1 MFNTPAP
8 QAGSTAL
15 SIHFRHFS
23 KRSFTELSLNLKQY
37 FGVSLMIKK
46 VQTPSGN
53 FAFHITNTASTVSI
67 LISSDV
73 FSDTKFK
80 LVTRDF
86 AMAFV
91 QYNYVID
98 LIAETFEPTMP
109 LVSFLNRLSTI
120 TQGTLRNWNIQ

>member
-1 MFNTPAP
+1 
-8 QAGSTAL
+8 
-15 SIHFRHFS
+15 
-23 KRSFTELSLNLKQY
+23 
-37 FGVSLMIKK
+37 MIKK

-67 LISSDV
+67 LISSDL

-80 LVTRDF
+80 LVTSDF

-98 LIAETFEPTMP
+98 LIAETFEPPMP
-109 LVSFLNRLSTI
+109 LGSFLNRLSTI

>member
-1 MFNTPAP
+1 
-8 QAGSTAL
+8 
-15 SIHFRHFS
+15 
-23 KRSFTELSLNLKQY
+23 
-37 FGVSLMIKK
+37 MIKK

-67 LISSDV
+67 LISSDL

-80 LVTRDF
+80 LVTSDF

>member
-1 MFNTPAP
+1 
-8 QAGSTAL
+8 
-15 SIHFRHFS
+15 
-23 KRSFTELSLNLKQY
+23 
-37 FGVSLMIKK
+37 MIKT

-53 FAFHITNTASTVSI
+53 FSFRVTNTASTVSI
-67 LISSDV
+67 VISSDL
-73 FSDTKFK
+73 FTETTFK
-80 LVTRDF
+80 LATSDF

>member
-1 MFNTPAP
+1 
-8 QAGSTAL
+8 
-15 SIHFRHFS
+15 
-23 KRSFTELSLNLKQY
+23 
-37 FGVSLMIKK
+37 MIKK

-80 LVTRDF
+80 LVTSDF

-98 LIAETFEPTMP
+98 LIAETFKPTMP

-120 TQGTLRNWNIQ
+120 TQGTLRNWNIL